1 MVFRRLVKY
10 LRDTAKDQFNAE
22 IDEVRSEYPT
32 NLTSGIYTFSAEQT
46 RTSLL
51 AAVSSKVFKLREVW
65 LFNSLG
71 TPNLVRL
78 YDGTACAT
86 FGAFMVAASDVA
98 RYADIRGAN
107 FQTTPIASN
116 LDSGLQVRILG
127 ILVESGQV

>member
-1 MVFRRLVKY
+1 MGVRRFFKY
-10 LRDTAKDQFNAE
+10 LRDTATDQFNPE

-32 NLTSGIYTFSAEQT
+32 NLTSGIYNFTAEQT

-86 FGAFMVAASDVA
+86 FMPLMVAASYTA
-98 RYADIRGAN
+98 RYDNIRGAN
-107 FQTTPIASN
+107 FQTVPIASN
-116 LDSGLQVRILG
+116 LDSGLTIRILG